1 MQADRLLALLLLLQ
15 ANGRLSAASLARQ
28 LEVSTRTIY
37 RDLDALSAAG
47 VPVYAERGR
56 NGGCRLLPGFRTD
69 VTGMTADEARAL
81 FVFAG
86 RGLPA
91 GLGHEPD
98 LKSALRKLLAAV
110 PDAHRPA
117 ALQARERVV
126 VDPTGWSREAEAVP
140 HLATV
145 QEAVWLDRRLRLR
158 YRSSDAPRAREL
170 EVEPYGLVA
179 KAGTWYLIAAEDG
192 EPRLF
197 RASRIEAADLLET
210 PARRPAGLDLE
221 ALWLELRR
229 RFDERGGEGLAV
241 RARVRTANLARFL
254 RMAAGPTI
262 EPPVQGAG
270 DKPADNRAD
279 EGPADRGGWTEIGLR
294 FRGEGP
300 AVAFLLQ
307 FGGDVEALEPAS
319 IRATMAAAARAI
331 EAHYSAAAKTS
342 ARALTKIER

>member
-1 MQADRLLALLLLLQ
+1 
-15 ANGRLSAASLARQ
+15 
-28 LEVSTRTIY
+28 
-37 RDLDALSAAG
+37 
-47 VPVYAERGR
+47 
-56 NGGCRLLPGFRTD
+56 
-69 VTGMTADEARAL
+69 MTADEARAL

-86 RGLPA
+86 RGLPG

-117 ALQARERVV
+117 AIQARERVV
-126 VDPTGWSREAEAVP
+126 VDPTGWSRDAESVP

-158 YRSSDAPRAREL
+158 YRSSDAPRAREID
-170 EVEPYGLVA
+170 VEPYGLVA
-179 KAGTWYLIAAEDG
+179 KAGIWYLIGAEDG

-197 RASRIEAADLLET
+197 RASRIEDAALLET
-210 PARRPAGLDLE
+210 LSSRPPGLDLE

-241 RARVRTANLARFL
+241 RARVRAANLARFL

-262 EPPVQGAG
+262 EPPVQGPDDG
-270 DKPADNRAD
+270 PHDDTDHDQNR
-279 EGPADRGGWTEIGLR
+279 WTEVGLR

-300 AVAFLLQ
+300 AVAFLLG

-319 IRATMAAAARAI
+319 IRVTMAAAARAI
-331 EAHYSAAAKTS
+331 AARYRGPAKTS
-342 ARALTKIER
+342 ARALTKTER

>member
-1 MQADRLLALLLLLQ
+1 MSAIHATLKAMQADRLLALLLLLQ

-56 NGGCRLLPGFRTD
+56 NGGCRLMPGFRTD
-69 VTGMTADEARAL
+69 MTGMTADEARAL

-86 RGLPA
+86 RGLPG
-91 GLGHEPD
+91 GLGHEPE

-110 PDAHRPA
+110 PEAHRPA
-117 ALQARERVV
+117 AVQARERVV
-126 VDPTGWSREAEAVP
+126 VDPTGWSRDAESVP

-145 QEAVWLDRRLRLR
+145 QEAVWLDRRLRVV

-170 EVEPYGLVA
+170 IVEPYGLVA
-179 KAGTWYLIAAEDG
+179 KAGIWYLIAAEGG

-197 RASRIEAADLLET
+197 RASRIEAAELLDT
-210 PARRPAGLDLE
+210 PASRPLGLDLE

-241 RARVRTANLARFL
+241 RALIRTANLARFL
-254 RMAAGPTI
+254 RMAAAPTI
-262 EPPVQGAG
+262 EPPEPGT
-270 DKPADNRAD
+270 DDTK
-279 EGPADRGGWTEIGLR
+279 GGWTEVGLR

-300 AVAFLLQ
+300 AVAFLLG
-307 FGGDVEALEPAS
+307 FGGEVEALEPAS
-319 IRATMAAAARAI
+319 IRLTMGEAARAI
-331 EAHYSAAAKTS
+331 VAHYGDAAKTS
-342 ARALTKIER
+342 ARGLTKTER

>member
-69 VTGMTADEARAL
+69 VSGMNADEARAL

-86 RGLPA
+86 RGLPT

-117 ALQARERVV
+117 ALQARDRVV

-197 RASRIEAADLLET
+197 RASRIEAADLLDAPAHR
-210 PARRPAGLDLE
+210 PARLDLE

-241 RARVRTANLARFL
+241 QARVRTANLGRFL
-254 RMAAGPTI
+254 RIAAGPTI
-262 EPPVQGAG
+262 EPPVHRAG
-270 DKPADNRAD
+270 DNDVAGD
-279 EGPADRGGWTEIGLR
+279 EDGWTAVSLR

-319 IRATMAAAARAI
+319 IRRAMAVAARAI
-331 EAHYSAAAKTS
+331 AARYRGAAKTS
-342 ARALTKIER
+342 ARALTNTER

>member
-15 ANGRLSAASLARQ
+15 AHGRTSARSLARQ

-56 NGGCRLLPGFRTD
+56 NGGCLLMPGFRTD
-69 VTGMTADEARAL
+69 VTGLTANEARAL

-86 RGLPA
+86 RGLPS
-91 GLGHEPD
+91 GLGHEPE

-110 PDAHRPA
+110 PESHRPA
-117 ALQARERVV
+117 AVRARERVV
-126 VDPTGWSREAEAVP
+126 VDPTGWSRAAEPVP

-145 QEAVWLDRRLRLR
+145 QEAVWLDRRLRLA

-170 EVEPYGLVA
+170 IVEPYGLVA

-197 RASRIEAADLLET
+197 RASRIEAAELLDT
-210 PARRPAGLDLE
+210 PASRPLGLDLE

-229 RFDERGGEGLAV
+229 RFDVRGGEGLAV
-241 RARVRTANLARFL
+241 RALVRTANLARFL

-262 EPPVQGAG
+262 EPPEPGT
-270 DKPADNRAD
+270 DDTNS
-279 EGPADRGGWTEIGLR
+279 GWTEVGLR

-300 AVAFLLQ
+300 AVALLLG
-307 FGGDVEALEPAS
+307 FGGEVQALEPAS
-319 IRATMAAAARAI
+319 IRLTMGEAARAI
-331 EAHYSAAAKTS
+331 VAHYGDAAKTS
-342 ARALTKIER
+342 ARGLTKTEW